1 MFNRIVHL
9 IVFASVLASL
19 FAAAPAQPAHAAGI
33 IYVNDDAA
41 GANNG
46 TSWTNAYTDLQ
57 SALAAA
63 ASGDQIWVA
72 AGTYKPTT
80 TTQRFISFTLKNG
93 VAVYGGFAGTESSL
107 SERDPAANVTILS
120 GDIGTANDMSDN
132 SYHVVNASSTLNT
145 AVLDGFTITGGNA
158 TGIGSNGNGGG
169 IFILTSAS
177 PALSNLIISN
187 NHANDKGGGMYNYID
202 ITPSLTNVTFTGNSA
217 ALGGGVYTQDADPT
231 LTNVTFS
238 GNTASNMG
246 GGMYNTDGSVPI
258 LTNVTFIGNSAASA
272 GGGMRNIVC
281 DPILIN
287 VTFTENSAAFGGG
300 MQNLGANPTLTN
312 VTFSGN
318 TAGGAIYNGSSN
330 PTIRNS
336 IMYGNTG
343 GEIVDTNSSAPVV
356 TYSIVQGGY
365 AGEGNLDADP
375 MLGALANNG
384 GFTQTMALSAGS
396 PAIDA
401 GTNSGC
407 PATDQRGIARPFG
420 IQCDIGAYEVNSA
433 TLTLI
438 STDSQDGWIL
448 ESTETSG
455 VGGTKNNTAST
466 LNVGDDAANKQYR
479 AMLSFD
485 TTLPANAVITGVTLK
500 FKYAGK
506 SGTLPFSTHGK
517 LLVDVRHVSP
527 FGNNAALQL
536 GDFKSGANKSA

>member
-1 MFNRIVHL
+1 
-9 IVFASVLASL
+9 
-19 FAAAPAQPAHAAGI
+19 
-33 IYVNDDAA
+33 
-41 GANNG
+41 
-46 TSWTNAYTDLQ
+46 
-57 SALAAA
+57 
-63 ASGDQIWVA
+63 
-72 AGTYKPTT
+72 
-80 TTQRFISFTLKNG
+80 
-93 VAVYGGFAGTESSL
+93 
-107 SERDPAANVTILS
+107 
-120 GDIGTANDMSDN
+120 
-132 SYHVVNASSTLNT
+132 
-145 AVLDGFTITGGNA
+145 
-158 TGIGSNGNGGG
+158 
-169 IFILTSAS
+169 
-177 PALSNLIISN
+177 
-187 NHANDKGGGMYNYID
+187 
-202 ITPSLTNVTFTGNSA
+202 
-217 ALGGGVYTQDADPT
+217 
-231 LTNVTFS
+231 
-238 GNTASNMG
+238 
-246 GGMYNTDGSVPI
+246 
-258 LTNVTFIGNSAASA
+258 
-272 GGGMRNIVC
+272 MRNIVC

-455 VGGTKNNTAST
+455 VGGTKNHTAST
-466 LNVGDDAANKQYR
+466 LNVGDDSANKQYR
-479 AMLSFD
+479 SVLSFD

-506 SGTLPFSTHGK
+506 SGTLPFGTHGK

-536 GDFKSGANKSA
+536 GDFKSGANKSALFALTNTKVNGWYIVTFDPAQFQYINPAGITQFRLRFTKDDNNDFGADFLKLYSGNAGAASRPRLIVEYYVP